1 MPKQEASTT
10 SQSQQPH
17 LCRAIGVWDLTL
29 LCVVAVTNL
38 NVVPAAAAAG
48 PVTVWIWLLALVCFF
63 LPQGIAV
70 IELSHRY
77 PGEGGVYLWS
87 KQEFGDFHGFLSGWC
102 YWMTNVFYVSTLLVY
117 LLGVSFFINGTGGS
131 ALRNSRLFT
140 CLASLGLMGILTVLN
155 VMGPGFTKW
164 INNLGAIGTAVAA
177 ASLIGLGVW
186 RVHVQGVASL
196 GGSLNF
202 GHLDWRFVS
211 AFGVTCFALVGL
223 DLGCLMGDEIAD
235 PITTVPR
242 AVFRGGV
249 LSGVLYLGSTVALL
263 FALSQKSISVVEGVM
278 QAVAKM
284 ATDSSM
290 AFIVAPI
297 ALVLT
302 VSIAGVTSAWYSG
315 SARIPFVAGL
325 DRYLPSALGR
335 IHPRHSTP
343 YVALIVHASLTSIFL
358 VMSFVGAS
366 VKEAYLT
373 LLDVAVILQLVPFI
387 YVFTALL
394 KIAIRPNDGQS
405 YFQRGTLWFAGLC
418 GLATTILGVGLAFV
432 PARQIHSISLFELK
446 LVVTCMFFIGLASFF
461 FHVYGKRKGVMVQ
474 DAELSKAAV
483 QEGNL

>member
-1 MPKQEASTT
+1 MPKQQASTT
-10 SQSQQPH
+10 SQTQQPH
-17 LCRAIGVWDLTL
+17 LRRAIGLWDLTL

-48 PVTVWIWLLALVCFF
+48 PVTIWIWLLALACFF

-87 KQEFGDFHGFLSGWC
+87 KRQFGDFHGFLSGWC
-102 YWMTNVFYVSTLLVY
+102 YWMTNVFYISTLLVY
-117 LLGVSFFINGTGGS
+117 MLGVSFFVNGAGGS
-131 ALRNSRLFT
+131 ALQSSRLFT
-140 CLASLGLMGILTVLN
+140 CLASLALMVILTVLN

-164 INNLGAIGTAVAA
+164 INNLGAIGTGVAA
-177 ASLIGLGVW
+177 ASLIGLAIW
-186 RVHVQGVASL
+186 RLHVQGYSSL
-196 GGSLNF
+196 GGSLSY
-202 GHLDWRFVS
+202 GRLDWRFVS

-223 DLGCLMGDEIAD
+223 DLGCLMGDEIED
-235 PITTVPR
+235 PVSTVPL

-249 LSGVLYLGSTVALL
+249 LSGLLYLGSTVALL
-263 FALSQKSISVVEGVM
+263 FALSQKNIGVVEGLM

-284 ATDSSM
+284 AGDSSM

-302 VSIAGVTSAWYSG
+302 ISIAGVTSAWFSG

-373 LLDVAVILQLVPFI
+373 LLDVAVILQLIPFI
-387 YVFTALL
+387 YVFAALL
-394 KIAIRPNDGQS
+394 KIVIKPDDGRS
-405 YFQRGTLWFAGLC
+405 YFRRGTIACAGIF

-432 PARQIHSISLFELK
+432 PSRQIHSISLFEVK
-446 LVVTCMFFIGLASFF
+446 LALTCAFFIGVAGFF
-461 FHVYGKRKGVMVQ
+461 FHVYGNRKGAMVE
-474 DAELSKAAV
+474 DVDLSKAAV
-483 QEGNL
+483 QEET